1 MNQNTDSTQSARS
14 RIMQAAIDIM
24 REIGEVEE
32 VTVRKIAKRAGV
44 GVGLINYH
52 FRSKENLIGEAVQF
66 FQSRE
71 VMSGWEGQILF
82 RPKNPNELVKTMVK
96 SFADFMADFPHI
108 SRISILNDLHNPGR
122 EDNMSQTIQG
132 LTPYIQ
138 EALGRNGK
146 NGRAFRTAWVIVSTI
161 QTIFLR
167 AGQFSGFSGDGGF
180 DFFNKSERDAY
191 IDDLVGGYIRN

>member
-1 MNQNTDSTQSARS
+1 MTQSVDSTQTARG

-24 REIGEVEE
+24 REIGEVDE
-32 VTVRKIAKRAGV
+32 VTIRKIAKRADV

-52 FRSKENLIGEAVQF
+52 FRSKENLICEAVQF

-71 VMSGWEGQILF
+71 VMSGWEGQLLF
-82 RPKNPNELVKTMVK
+82 RPKNPHELIKMMVK

-108 SRISILNDLHNPGR
+108 SRISILNDLHNPGT
-122 EDNMSQTIQG
+122 EDNMSQTING
-132 LTPYIQ
+132 LSPYIG
-138 EALGRNGK
+138 EALGKNGK
-146 NGRAFRTAWVIVSTI
+146 NGKAYKTAWVIVSTI

-167 AGQFSGFSGDGGF
+167 SGQFSRDGGF

-191 IDDLVGGYIRN
+191 IDTLVSTSVRN